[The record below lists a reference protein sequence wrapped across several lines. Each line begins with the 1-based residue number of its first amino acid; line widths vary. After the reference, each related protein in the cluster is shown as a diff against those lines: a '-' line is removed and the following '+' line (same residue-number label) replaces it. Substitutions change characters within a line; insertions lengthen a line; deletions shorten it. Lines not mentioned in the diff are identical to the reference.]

1 MDGNFPPIEISRSV
15 AQRRPQQS
23 LLEVAALTTSHGAQL
38 ALSDVAFTANAGE
51 ILGIIG
57 PNGAGKT
64 TLLEC
69 LAGILA
75 ADSGKVYWR
84 GKPLPAAQR
93 RRAMF
98 YVPDGVRPYQDQ
110 LVAQVL
116 SFFAEVYHRSDS
128 EVADIIAAV
137 GLGTVLGKRVRALSK
152 GFGRRLLLA
161 LGLLTP
167 HQVLLMDEPFDG
179 FDPRQTREIVGV
191 VRAEAA
197 KGRSLL
203 LAIHQLVDAERI
215 CDRFVLLSDGRVH
228 GVGTLN
234 DLRGCTSLPEGHLE
248 DIFLALT

>member
-23 LLEVAALTTSHGAQL
+23 LLEVVALTTSHGDQL

-75 ADSGKVYWR
+75 ADSGKVHWR

-137 GLGTVLGKRVRALSK
+137 GLGTVLGKRVRA
-152 GFGRRLLLA
+152 
-161 LGLLTP
+161 
-167 HQVLLMDEPFDG
+167 
-179 FDPRQTREIVGV
+179 
-191 VRAEAA
+191 EAA